1 MAVKFR
7 IGNWFIV
14 EVDKDSAK
22 TPSKQVDEIIEKYE
36 DQIES
41 KLKNWVK
48 NDRFFDGLRN
58 TYARVLLIVLTWLTL
73 FGFGYLAF
81 NSESLTLW
89 YVMSL
94 VLLGALHQLS
104 VRFVFNSTT
113 DQWFSF
119 RVLSIDS
126 DELVDEYQR
135 ARRDRAFHRAYRNL
149 GSFVTALFT
158 AYLVYLVLQA
168 SDAAKSF
175 AFPEVLNVNFQLS
188 LSQTIVLVAG
198 ISGFFTLQKYIAW
211 GFKGEPIRSK
221 NEPNE

>member
-14 EVDKDSAK
+14 EVDKESTK

-36 DQIES
+36 DEIES
-41 KLKNWVK
+41 RFKNWVK
-48 NDRFFDGLRN
+48 NDRFLDGLRN
-58 TYARVLLIVLTWLTL
+58 TYARVVLILLTWLTL

-89 YVMSL
+89 YVLSL

-104 VRFVFNSTT
+104 VRFVFNQTD

-119 RVLSIDS
+119 RVLSFES
-126 DELVDEYQR
+126 DDLVDEYQR
-135 ARRDRAFHRAYRNL
+135 ARRDLAFHRAYRNL
-149 GSFVTALFT
+149 GSFATALFT
-158 AYLVYLVLQA
+158 AYMVFQVLQA
-168 SDAAKSF
+168 SDTAGSF
-175 AFPEVLNVNFQLS
+175 SFPSVLNFNLQLS

-198 ISGFFTLQKYIAW
+198 VTGFFTLQKYIAW
-211 GFKGEPIRSK
+211 GFKGEPFRSK

>member
-14 EVDKDSAK
+14 EVDKESTK

-36 DQIES
+36 DEIES
-41 KLKNWVK
+41 RFKNWVK

-58 TYARVLLIVLTWLTL
+58 TYARVVLILLTWLTL

-89 YVMSL
+89 YVLSL

-104 VRFVFNSTT
+104 VRFVFNQTD

-119 RVLSIDS
+119 RVLSFES
-126 DELVDEYQR
+126 DDLVDEYQR

-149 GSFVTALFT
+149 GSFAMALFT
-158 AYLVYLVLQA
+158 AYMVFQVLQA
-168 SDAAKSF
+168 SDTAGSF
-175 AFPEVLNVNFQLS
+175 SFPSVLNFNLQLS
-188 LSQTIVLVAG
+188 LSQTIVIVAG
-198 ISGFFTLQKYIAW
+198 VTGFFTLQKYIAW
-211 GFKGEPIRSK
+211 GFKGEPFRSK
-221 NEPNE
+221 NEPNK